1 MPSVCT
7 IGKRGSGIVVLLL
20 FTLTTAFSQ
29 DNSPWSRYGLGD
41 VMPSVNIVNRGLG
54 HTAAAYA
61 DFQTINFVNPASYS
75 KFGTQRAIF
84 DIGLDINSRTLRN
97 NRGSSYTSSNATIP
111 YLAGGFQLRGEKSK
125 TDWGLAFGL
134 RPLTKVSYNVE
145 SGTRLR
151 SGDSVATNF
160 EGNGGT
166 YQAFIGTAI
175 GIKNFSIGGNGGYRF
190 GSKDYTTRV
199 FVLNDT
205 VPDRYAPGRLEVR
218 NNFGGAFAELG
229 MQYLIKLGKQSSLQL
244 GAYGSLQAPM
254 NATRTENFESF
265 TFVGEAGV
273 ERTVDSVTS
282 LKNIRGG
289 IQYPAYYG
297 AGFLYDV
304 QGKGRLSIAAD
315 YVIHEWGNYRY
326 YGAADLL
333 RHSRQIKIGAQFLPD
348 ALGETKGF
356 WTNVLYRGGLVL
368 TREPFT
374 VDGEMNSYGVTLGA
388 GIAIKRYSYA
398 EVNRS
403 NILNFAMEF
412 GQRSNR
418 NSLLR
423 ENYFRLAMSFSFSDI
438 WFIKRRY
445 D

>member
-7 IGKRGSGIVVLLL
+7 TGKRGLGIVVLLL

-41 VMPSVNIVNRGLG
+41 VMPSLNIVNRGMG

-61 DFQTINFVNPASYS
+61 DFQTINFINPASYS
-75 KFGTQRAIF
+75 KFGAQRAIF
-84 DIGLDINSRTLRN
+84 DVGLDVNSRTLSD
-97 NRGSSYTSSNATIP
+97 NRGRSYTSSNAVIP

-134 RPLTKVSYNVE
+134 RPMTRVSYNVE
-145 SGTRLR
+145 SGSRLR
-151 SGDSVATNF
+151 SGDSVASNF
-160 EGNGGT
+160 EGNGGA
-166 YQAFIGTAI
+166 YQAFLGTAI
-175 GIKNFSIGGNGGYRF
+175 GIKNFSIGINGGYRF

-199 FVLNDT
+199 FVLNDS
-205 VPDRYAPGRLEVR
+205 VPDRYTPGRLDVR

-229 MQYLIKLGKQSSLQL
+229 MQYQMKLSKKSSLQL
-244 GAYGSLQAPM
+244 GAYGSLQSSM
-254 NATRTENFESF
+254 NATRSETYESF

-273 ERTVDSVTS
+273 ERQIDSIAS

-297 AGFLYDV
+297 VGFLYDV
-304 QGKGRLSIAAD
+304 LGKGRLNFAVD
-315 YVIHEWGNYRY
+315 YVIHQWGNYRY
-326 YGAADLL
+326 YGAPDLL
-333 RHSRQIKIGAQFLPD
+333 QHSRQLKIGAQFLPD
-348 ALGETKGF
+348 AVGETKGL
-356 WTNVLYRGGLVL
+356 WTNILYRGGLVL
-368 TREPFT
+368 TREPYT
-374 VDGEMNSYGVTLGA
+374 VDGNMNSFGVTLGA
-388 GIAIKRYSYA
+388 GIAIKKYSYA
-398 EVNRS
+398 EINRS

-418 NSLLR
+418 SSLLR